1 MRGRR
6 TITLLTVLA
15 AAATLA
21 LTGSMVGPVASS
33 DASPGRSQWRADLD
47 AASTAIPSIA
57 QTSVQ
62 TLDQSLIR
70 SRASN
75 SKATAVAVAMTT
87 NCDGCT
93 GEAGTLQV
101 VYFDG
106 RGPVAADNVANAVS
120 QCPDCDG
127 PVVATAVSV
136 QVVFVKRADQVT
148 VNNRALAAN
157 VLCGPQDG
165 GPVSEEI
172 CTSSAAAYQFVVIGG
187 NRRDLT
193 ASAKDTI
200 GQLQDVLAGELAT
213 AAQAPQAQ
221 AQASAE
227 AQTSS
232 IADQLQAVLVND
244 TGSTQVQR
252 YVDVQVG

>member
-6 TITLLTVLA
+6 VITLLTVLG

-62 TLDQSLIR
+62 TTDQSLIR
-70 SRASN
+70 SRAAN
-75 SKATAVAVAMTT
+75 SKATAVAVAMT

-120 QCPDCDG
+120 QCPDCKG

-165 GPVSEEI
+165 EPVSGDV
-172 CTSSAAAYQFVVIGG
+172 CTASAAAYQFVMIGG

-200 GQLQDVLAGELAT
+200 GRLQDVLAGELAT

-221 AQASAE
+221 ARVSAE
-227 AQTSS
+227 AQTAS
-232 IADQLQAVLVND
+232 IADQLQAVLVTD